1 MNPVVSLLRAAFWL
15 TLACG
20 SRAATSPRSPDVV
33 HLHLTFVQSTPVTA
47 ISVGGQTIQTI
58 VDTSAGDADGALT
71 LSHDVIVNANGT
83 HLGDAVM
90 DDELGRQFLRP
101 RYRIP
106 VVEIDGH
113 AYHDINAVE
122 ALPPEA
128 GENSPLPNVMGKFF
142 LSRHFVVVDFAAAT
156 VSLWPRAVQDPIA
169 AGCGRRPIPME
180 RTKEARL
187 AVSTFDL
194 APGRA
199 RLGWSTSASFS
210 LLAEAT
216 AKKLH
221 LQTVTHGPEIPRF
234 YQSRNLAAAGHDFGV
249 LEFAVL
255 PLKLPDDFEGVIGG
269 NFFAHHV
276 VCLDYERREIR
287 VR

>member
-1 MNPVVSLLRAAFWL
+1 MNSCASLLCSAVWL
-15 TLACG
+15 SLACG
-20 SRAATSPRSPDVV
+20 SRAGTAPQSPVV
-33 HLHLTFVQSTPVTA
+33 VRLPLTFVQSTPVTR
-47 ISVGGQTIQTI
+47 ISVGGQTLQAI

-71 LSHDVIVNANGT
+71 LSHDAIVIANGRR
-83 HLGDAVM
+83 LGNAVM
-90 DDELGRQFLRP
+90 NDELGRQFLRP

-122 ALPPEA
+122 ALPRDA
-128 GENSPLPNVMGKFF
+128 GEISPIPNVIGKYL
-142 LSRHFVVVDFAAAT
+142 LSRHFVVVDFGAAT
-156 VSLWPRAVQDPIA
+156 ISLWPRAMRDPIA

-199 RLGWSTSASFS
+199 RLGWSTSASYS

-234 YQSRNLAAAGHDFGV
+234 YQSTNLAAAGQEFGA

-269 NFFAHHV
+269 NFFAHHI
-276 VCLDYERREIR
+276 VCFDYERREIR

>member
-1 MNPVVSLLRAAFWL
+1 MNPSLLRAVFWL

-47 ISVGGQTIQTI
+47 ISVGGQTIQAI

-71 LSHDVIVNANGT
+71 LSHDVIVNANGV
-83 HLGDAVM
+83 HLGSAAM
-90 DDELGRQFLRP
+90 NDELGGQFLRP

-106 VVEIDGH
+106 IVEIDGH

-128 GENSPLPNVMGKFF
+128 GKNSPVPNVIGKYF

-156 VSLWPRAVQDPIA
+156 ISLWPRAVQDPIA
-169 AGCGRRPIPME
+169 AGCGRSPIAME

-194 APGRA
+194 SPGRV
-199 RLGWSTSASFS
+199 RLAWSTSASYS
-210 LLAEAT
+210 LLAEAMANT
-216 AKKLH
+216 LH
-221 LQTVTHGPEIPRF
+221 LRTVTHGQEIPKF
-234 YQSRNLAAAGHDFGV
+234 YQVTNLAAAGEEFGTM
-249 LEFAVL
+249 EFAVL
-255 PLKLPDDFEGVIGG
+255 PLKLPADFDGVVGG
-269 NFFAHHV
+269 NFFEHHV
-276 VCLDYERREIR
+276 VCFDDRREIR